1 MVPSSIGK
9 KRLSQ
14 EGNFNNIVSE
24 ESSEG
29 KGLPQAS
36 ASPPLPDMSTMPM
49 TTKLPVHICSSPCR
63 LTSATL
69 LLLLTAQCTKVLR
82 FDLRIN
88 AFCRP
93 CKGAFFRNLPVSPR
107 SCPSTGPCQ
116 TTQFTFSSLDL
127 LALGRAQLFNR
138 YNAPSFLSNFTN

>member
-36 ASPPLPDMSTMPM
+36 ASPPLPDISTMPM
-49 TTKLPVHICSSPCR
+49 TTRLPVHICSSPCR

-69 LLLLTAQCTKVLR
+69 LLLLTASICESTPFVAPAKVPSSGTCLYLPAR
-82 FDLRIN
+82 AHQPGHARQHSSLFPHWICWRWEE
-88 AFCRP
+88 
-93 CKGAFFRNLPVSPR
+93 RNY
-107 SCPSTGPCQ
+107 STGTMPPHSFR
-116 TTQFTFSSLDL
+116 TSLIKIY
-127 LALGRAQLFNR
+127 R
-138 YNAPSFLSNFTN
+138 S